1 MIKVI
6 IHIIW
11 SIIIIFDIMHDSIKN
26 NVIININK

>member
-11 SIIIIFDIMHDSIKN
+11 SIIIIFDIMYDTIKYN
-26 NVIININK
+26 AIML